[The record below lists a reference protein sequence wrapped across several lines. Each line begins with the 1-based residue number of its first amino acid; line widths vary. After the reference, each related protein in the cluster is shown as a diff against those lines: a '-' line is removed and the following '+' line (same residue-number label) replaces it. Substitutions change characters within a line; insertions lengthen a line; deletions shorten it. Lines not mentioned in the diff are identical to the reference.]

1 MKITFQKEKV
11 FYSNKERYL
20 KLYTET
26 PRQNNLMILYA
37 EESKLPYSLDLAL
50 EGNFKTI
57 VLFLKI
63 TKISRHKNL

>member
-1 MKITFQKEKV
+1 MTFQKEKV

-26 PRQNNLMILYA
+26 PRQINLTILYA

-50 EGNFKTI
+50 EVNFKTI
-57 VLFLKI
+57 ALVLKI
-63 TKISRHKNL
+63 TKISRYKNL